1 MEVPRYPLKTMVIQ
15 ITESVDK
22 KSGAS
27 FANLVFL
34 FILFSDPSYHLTN
47 SISNLMKIRTK
58 LVLAFLS
65 VGVTPLIILSILSI
79 RTTGLELETQALNM
93 VETISDHKRSAI
105 ENYFTTCEGQVVTF
119 SNNRTVVDY
128 LEKID
133 QASAK
138 IIEQNSYTD
147 GQIDEMRNHLKS
159 YYVNDFGRKYKSKN
173 GKNANISKILSGLDD
188 TAIAMQ
194 YLYISK
200 NEHPLG
206 SKENL
211 DNAGDQSE
219 YSEIHEHIHPSVR
232 QYLRQFGYYDIF
244 LINPEGRLVYS
255 VYKELDYGTSLL
267 DGPYDNTNF
276 AEAFKQALQAG
287 RSGDRDSVFLV
298 DFETYTPS
306 YEAPASFAASPVI
319 DNGECVGV
327 AIMQMPLD
335 RLSAVMKND
344 AGLGETG
351 DSYIVGSD
359 YLMRSDSLKMND
371 FSIAESFKK
380 NKQVKNDMLEVAISG
395 KKVSQTLKN
404 LKGEIAFA
412 SYLPVSVGD
421 SQWVVVNEIER
432 KEALGILS
440 DIKLFVI
447 ILSTICAVLVTFA
460 SILVSSSIIRPI
472 RKLISTLK
480 IFNTDGD
487 LTKRLEINK
496 KDEFG
501 ELTNCFN
508 NFMDKLNGIIITL
521 SENAKNLGK
530 ASEQLEKSSNDMSK
544 NTSGMDGQITNVA
557 AAGEELSVN
566 IQSMSQ
572 GADQISSSARE
583 VSKSVNDLRNSIQ
596 EVAKNCN
603 EGAKIAEEA
612 NVKTQDTSDDI
623 HELGKVAQEIEGVVD
638 LIRNVAGQTNLLA
651 LNASIEAAS
660 AGDAGQGFAVVA
672 NEVKELAQQTTDA
685 TREIEGKISQIRD
698 RIQVSIESITEV
710 SKVIQNVNTISV
722 DISETME
729 KQSLT
734 TNEISNAVKEVSDSS
749 DLLAKNVEESAGG
762 ANEIAKNISGVS
774 QSAKI
779 STQGANETNKQSK
792 KLADTTNT
800 LKDIVGQFKY

>member
-1 MEVPRYPLKTMVIQ
+1 
-15 ITESVDK
+15 
-22 KSGAS
+22 
-27 FANLVFL
+27 
-34 FILFSDPSYHLTN
+34 
-47 SISNLMKIRTK
+47 MKIRTK

-65 VGVTPLIILSILSI
+65 VGVTPLIVLSILSI

-105 ENYFTTCEGQVVTF
+105 ENYFTTCEGQVATF

-147 GQIDEMRNHLKS
+147 AKIDEMRNHLKS
-159 YYVNDFGRKYKSKN
+159 YYVNDFGRKYKSEN

-267 DGPYDNTNF
+267 KGPYDDTNF
-276 AEAFKQALQAG
+276 AEVFKQALQAG
-287 RSGDRDSVFLV
+287 RSGDRDAVFLV
-298 DFETYTPS
+298 DFQTYTPS

-335 RLSAVMKND
+335 RLTAVMDND
-344 AGLGETG
+344 SGLGKTG
-351 DSYIVGSD
+351 DSYIVGPD
-359 YLMRSDSLKMND
+359 YLMRSDSRKVNG
-371 FSIAESFKK
+371 FTVANSFR
-380 NKQVKNDMLEVAISG
+380 NNNEVKNEVIEAVLGGETISRAFKNLSGNESLISAKPVRVGTFIWVLVDEIEMGEAMALVSDLRWSVTILSVISAIVVVLISLLISSTIIKPIRNMG
-395 KKVSQTLKN
+395 ATLK
-404 LKGEIAFA
+404 EIA
-412 SYLPVSVGD
+412 SG
-421 SQWVVVNEIER
+421 E
-432 KEALGILS
+432 
-440 DIKLFVI
+440 
-447 ILSTICAVLVTFA
+447 
-460 SILVSSSIIRPI
+460 
-472 RKLISTLK
+472 
-480 IFNTDGD
+480 GD
-487 LTKRLEINK
+487 LTKRLTIK
-496 KDEFG
+496 SKDEVG
-501 ELTNCFN
+501 EASEAFN
-508 NFMDKLNGIIITL
+508 TFMNKLNDIIISL

-530 ASEQLEKSSNDMSK
+530 ASEQLENSSTNMAK
-544 NTSGMDGQITNVA
+544 TATGMDGQITNVA

-583 VSKSVNDLRNSIQ
+583 VSQSVNDLRNSIQ
-596 EVAKNCN
+596 EVAKSCTK
-603 EGAKIAEEA
+603 GAKIAEEA
-612 NVKTQDTSDDI
+612 NVKTQGTSNDI

-638 LIRNVAGQTNLLA
+638 LIRNVAEQTNLLA

-800 LKDIVGQFKY
+800 LNDIVGQFKY